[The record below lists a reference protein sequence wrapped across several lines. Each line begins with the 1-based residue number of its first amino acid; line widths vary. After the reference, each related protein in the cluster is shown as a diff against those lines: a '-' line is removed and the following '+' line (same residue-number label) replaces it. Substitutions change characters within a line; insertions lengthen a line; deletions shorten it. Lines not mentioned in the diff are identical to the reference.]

1 VLAVPAVGSLARR
14 MSLRMYAQCARQN
27 VSEPAWTNGLG
38 TLFGHTLPSESFRLL
53 VTNVLR
59 RPIRASGRD
68 PVLVIS
74 CTAGA
79 VAATAR
85 QYVANPARLA
95 VWTDGKAYGFS
106 YG

>member
-14 MSLRMYAQCARQN
+14 MSLRVYSRCAARN
-27 VSEPAWTNGLG
+27 VFEPAWTNGRE
-38 TLFGHTLPSESFRLL
+38 TLFRHTVPSEPVRLL

-106 YG
+106 YE